1 MPEYLHPGVYIEEI
15 LGPQP
20 IQGVST
26 STTGMVGVTQ
36 RGRTEGKPVLVTSFA
51 DFRQQFGGYLEEP
64 DDAER
69 SRWALND
76 QEGGHWWRFP
86 LAVKGFF
93 DNGGLRLY
101 VKRVVSSQATAAA
114 VTVPTSVIQARPTGA
129 TPGPA
134 VPGDPGGARPACGGT
149 PRPAAS
155 RRQGQGR
162 LG

>member
-36 RGRTEGKPVLVTSFA
+36 RGPTEGKPLLVTSFA

-86 LAVKGFF
+86 LAVQGFF
-93 DNGGLRLY
+93 DNGGRRLY

-114 VTVPTSVIQARPTGA
+114 VTVPTSVIQARPTGVTQDPLA
-129 TPGPA
+129 LAAPPAAAPPA
-134 VPGDPGGARPACGGT
+134 VAPPDLLQVAAKAKGD
-149 PRPAAS
+149 
-155 RRQGQGR
+155 
-162 LG
+162 